1 MSFTQQTIPGLL
13 KAMQTRDVSVFELN
27 RLKEEVK
34 ILSELRDRYIDYMN
48 RYRTDDQLRI
58 STLQRE
64 LLILQDKLEMAK
76 NIVEDHKKRE
86 ANRSFREAAEDCDT
100 YGHMFWRMREAQER
114 AQELQFVLE

>member
-76 NIVEDHKKRE
+76 NIAEDHKKRE
-86 ANRSFREAAEDCDT
+86 ENRTFRESAEDCDT